1 MSPGLDDEAR
11 RRAAA
16 TKRERTRTALIGAA
30 VTLFNE
36 QGYQVSMEDIA
47 TRAGVSVATAYN
59 YFPSKDMLPGECLGP
74 LFDDLGEGVRH
85 DLNAEADPESAISR
99 HLHDTVRLL
108 QRNRRLVIAFMTAYL
123 AHEDVDTVGFNL
135 AETADRAHD
144 LRAWTSLTRPL
155 ADLFNKLA
163 GLNEFDVSES
173 ATTTSA
179 DNYAIS
185 EFYTKALVMRAIDHP
200 TESADQTAAF
210 VLGELLPA
218 VKQNQALRQFKS
230 DPKQ

>member
-16 TKRERTRTALIGAA
+16 TKRERTRAALIGAA

-74 LFDDLGEGVRH
+74 LFDDLDEGVRH
-85 DLNAEADPESAISR
+85 DLNAETDPESAISR

-123 AHEDVDTVGFNL
+123 AHEGTGADYGFNL
-135 AETADRAHD
+135 ANTADLAHD
-144 LRAWTSLTRPL
+144 LGVWTKLTKPL
-155 ADLFNKLA
+155 ANLLSNHA
-163 GLNEFDVSES
+163 GLNKFDVSER

-179 DNYAIS
+179 DNYNVS
-185 EFYTKALVMRAIDHP
+185 EFYTKALVMRAIGHP
-200 TESADQTAAF
+200 TESADQIATF
-210 VLGELLPA
+210 VLKQLLPTA
-218 VKQNQALRQFKS
+218 KK
-230 DPKQ
+230 DT